1 MKITEVNAFRLAYPV
16 KHPYVNSETYNRSR
30 KITVIKV
37 LTDSGLV
44 GWREGSSKP
53 VQYDVQ
59 SNVIG
64 KSPFDCE
71 VIYDDLSNGGRNAR
85 SVCGVEIALWD
96 LMGKVLQLPVW

>member
-1 MKITEVNAFRLAYPV
+1 
-16 KHPYVNSETYNRSR
+16 
-30 KITVIKV
+30 
-37 LTDSGLV
+37 
-44 GWREGSSKP
+44 

-85 SVCGVEIALWD
+85 SVCGVKIALWD